1 MHAAFENIAKR
12 LVNLW
17 HPSKEDTAA
26 RVAQGLEPD
35 PWVIGDK
42 VWEEIGL
49 EMKACAATAPYQFF
63 RAMPNI
69 ARTQSQMAAEDWS
82 NWILFVGPSVLYG
95 RLPAIYFEHFK
106 HLSSWVSACMA
117 LEIQKAD
124 VLSGGKLRGEI
135 NEWYLENLKGIMVDN
150 AMKSIA
156 AWYPAVF
163 YPASKRK
170 VPSGNKLEQPGP
182 QVEQSLGDGQAEPEA
197 VEGCEL
203 IGAKTIQEEKLSVH
217 VKKLL
222 ITYINCTY
230 AVEPNERTLAA
241 ARKLLPKELTIAYTA
256 ILNGSRIVGSSQPSP
271 RGPSRREAFTV
282 RTTRRDCSWI
292 SYTLFVDEDAR
303 RSRNRSRPFVGV
315 EHKFYGEALE
325 FYRFN
330 LAHPVHGETEHTV
343 VVVRQA
349 VGLVAVGPENAQHF
363 HNIYRYK
370 KQGPLEAVP
379 VQQVLTVAGRLHRK
393 LDSSFTTGADVGP
406 ANVWYFCFDRP
417 IGIAQAVF
425 DDGDDSM

>member
-1 MHAAFENIAKR
+1 
-12 LVNLW
+12 
-17 HPSKEDTAA
+17 
-26 RVAQGLEPD
+26 
-35 PWVIGDK
+35 
-42 VWEEIGL
+42 
-49 EMKACAATAPYQFF
+49 
-63 RAMPNI
+63 
-69 ARTQSQMAAEDWS
+69 
-82 NWILFVGPSVLYG
+82 
-95 RLPAIYFEHFK
+95 
-106 HLSSWVSACMA
+106 MA

-124 VLSGGKLRGEI
+124 ILPGGKLRGEI
-135 NEWYLENLKGIMVDN
+135 NEWYLESERLYYNGRPAHLKISPYSSHAVLHIADFILWHGPPCSTWCFVIERYNQHVKALTSTRKLPYSAIMRGIMVDN

-156 AWYPAVF
+156 ARYPAVF

-170 VPSGNKLEQPGP
+170 VPSGNRLEQPGP

-197 VEGCEL
+197 MEGCEL
-203 IGAKTIQEEKLSVH
+203 IGAKTIQQEKLSVH

-230 AVEPNERTLAA
+230 ALEPNKRTVCTKILSEGLLI
-241 ARKLLPKELTIAYTA
+241 RKLLPKELTIAYTA

-271 RGPSRREAFTV
+271 RGPSRREAFT
-282 RTTRRDCSWI
+282 
-292 SYTLFVDEDAR
+292 YTLFVDEDAR

-330 LAHPVHGETEHTV
+330 LAHPHTV

-349 VGLVAVGPENAQHF
+349 DGLVAVGPENAQHF

-379 VQQVLTVAGRLHRK
+379 VQQVLTVAGQLHRK
-393 LDSSFTTGADVGP
+393 LDSSFMTGADVGP
-406 ANVWYFCFDRP
+406 ANVWYFCFD
-417 IGIAQAVF
+417 
-425 DDGDDSM
+425 

>member
-1 MHAAFENIAKR
+1 
-12 LVNLW
+12 
-17 HPSKEDTAA
+17 
-26 RVAQGLEPD
+26 
-35 PWVIGDK
+35 
-42 VWEEIGL
+42 
-49 EMKACAATAPYQFF
+49 
-63 RAMPNI
+63 MPNI

-82 NWILFVGPSVLYG
+82 NWIFTSNIFQVGSARAWRWRSRKPMSC
-95 RLPAIYFEHFK
+95 PEA
-106 HLSSWVSACMA
+106 SSGARST
-117 LEIQKAD
+117 
-124 VLSGGKLRGEI
+124 SGT
-135 NEWYLENLKGIMVDN
+135 WNLKGEQAEQISMPPNQLYYNGRPAHLKIFPYSSHAVLHIADFILWHGPPCSTWCFVIERYNQHVKRLTSTRKLPYSAIMRGIMVDN

-197 VEGCEL
+197 VEGCEF

>member
-1 MHAAFENIAKR
+1 
-12 LVNLW
+12 
-17 HPSKEDTAA
+17 
-26 RVAQGLEPD
+26 
-35 PWVIGDK
+35 
-42 VWEEIGL
+42 
-49 EMKACAATAPYQFF
+49 
-63 RAMPNI
+63 
-69 ARTQSQMAAEDWS
+69 
-82 NWILFVGPSVLYG
+82 
-95 RLPAIYFEHFK
+95 
-106 HLSSWVSACMA
+106 MA

-124 VLSGGKLRGEI
+124 VLPGGKLRGEI
-135 NEWYLENLKGIMVDN
+135 NEWYLEFERYFRISSHAVLHIADFILWRGPPCSTWCFVIERYNQHVKRLTSTRQLPYSAIMRGIMVDN

-156 AWYPAVF
+156 ARYPAVF

-197 VEGCEL
+197 MEGCEL
-203 IGAKTIQEEKLSVH
+203 VGAKTIQQEKLSVN

-222 ITYINCTY
+222 ITYINCTC
-230 AVEPNERTLAA
+230 ALEPVERTVCTKILSEGLLI
-241 ARKLLPKELTIAYTA
+241 RKLLPKELMVAYTA

-271 RGPSRREAFTV
+271 RGPSRREAFAV

-349 VGLVAVGPENAQHF
+349 DGLVAVGPENAQHF
-363 HNIYRYK
+363 HNLYRYK

-425 DDGDDSM
+425 DDSDDSM